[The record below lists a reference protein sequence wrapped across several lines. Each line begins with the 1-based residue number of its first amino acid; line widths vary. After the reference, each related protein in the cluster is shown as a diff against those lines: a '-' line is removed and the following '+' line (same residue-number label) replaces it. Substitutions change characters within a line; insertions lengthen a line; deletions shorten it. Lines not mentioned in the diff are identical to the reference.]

1 MSAWGRFDPL
11 AKPSANDR
19 SLRIVLK
26 NPSIGHSSKNG
37 FVDAFG
43 LIGVQRACGEAT
55 KLARW
60 QAPVQARRRPQPK
73 YLEARQWPSPIVIER
88 KIGVFQHNPR
98 EAVTGVSGPMGFWP
112 WRSGG

>member
-11 AKPSANDR
+11 AKLSANDR

-60 QAPVQARRRPQPK
+60 QAPVQARRG
-73 YLEARQWPSPIVIER
+73 APSQNILR
-88 KIGVFQHNPR
+88 R
-98 EAVTGVSGPMGFWP
+98 VSGH
-112 WRSGG
+112 RQL